1 MNTNQLK
8 KFAQAARTKLIEQ
21 VGAKL
26 DFVLTHDTAE
36 LRGKANTLKKL
47 NEAISKNGKANVI
60 DKVAYTWFNRLVAL
74 RYMDANGYQ
83 PLGMSVITPANTT
96 NSVSPELLDAA
107 HGGSIP
113 SDLNVDRK
121 QILDLLDGRI
131 SSSNPD
137 NEVFRKLLVAVCNQL
152 HGIFPFLFERID
164 DYTEL
169 LLPDDLTSPFSIIK
183 DVVDGMTSKDCA
195 EVEII
200 GWLYQFY
207 ISEKKDEVFA
217 SKSAVKKEDIPAATQ
232 LFTPRWIVEYMVQNT
247 VGKLWLQNKPGSK
260 LKDHMPYFIDSPS
273 LHSGDFLKVNSVE
286 EIKLLDQA
294 CGSGHILVYGFDLF
308 YRIYEEEGYNPNE
321 IPELIIK
328 NNLHGFEIDERAA
341 QLAGFAIMMKARSYY
356 RRFFRSPIETNILC
370 YEDLALSAEEIKET
384 FTQVGYKLSDELN
397 YDLLTM
403 QQATNFGS
411 LIAPHTSITEL
422 QKVLE
427 VFKSRQN
434 TGDAFLQFRLIELIK
449 AIKQLIPLSIK
460 YHCIVDNPPYMG
472 SRKMDVNFK
481 KWIKLNYSESYQ
493 DLFTCFIVRAKLQL
507 CQSGLASFITLQ
519 GWMFVSTFEY
529 FRKWILKNIKINSL
543 VQIGGN
549 SFPSLNSQ
557 VARAVVF
564 CFENIPNKNSKT
576 KSFDLDS
583 IPNTHSIDK
592 KILFEK
598 YISES
603 KFNERNFQIFEKVNR
618 TTFLHSVSDELLKLF
633 LESISFEEIADAK
646 QGLATGNNDEFIRFW
661 HEISN
666 DDYKKDSLTK
676 EELWKTNAKW
686 VPYNK
691 GGDYRKWYG
700 NNDNVIKFSKIDF
713 EKLSKQGNHLP
724 SKQFYFKKGI
734 TYSLIGNSDFCARSY
749 DVGSVF
755 DVGGSAFF
763 TIEKYENYL
772 LGLVNSQIGSY
783 LLSKLNP
790 TVNFQVGDI
799 NCIPIF
805 YDEKSND
812 EISDIVKTNITIS
825 KNEWSIHEENPDFDK
840 NEIFLNSE
848 LQDIVEI
855 IDFVIQKRKVAL
867 NKLFSNENLIDHKF
881 AELYNIEKNIL
892 QKSKKISLFNNL
904 KIEEHIDSDEKI
916 ENEWV
921 RQILNDLISFSVG
934 CMFGR
939 YSLDKE
945 GLILANQSETLKDY
959 LVKVSKG
966 KEQLT
971 FVPDE
976 DNVIPVLYDEWF
988 EDDIVARFHAFL
1000 KVSFGEA
1007 QFQKN
1012 LAFVEECLGKDIRK
1026 YFVKDFYK
1034 DHIKRYKKRPIY
1046 WMFSSPKGYFNV
1058 LIYMHRYTPDTLN
1071 TILNGYLREFIG
1083 KLELHRKQQEHIVVN
1098 GSPSEQNKAQK
1109 EIDKIDDML
1118 ADCRK
1123 YESEILYP
1131 LAGERIS
1138 IDLDDG
1144 VLVNYNKFGT
1154 AITAVD
1160 GLNDKKTK
1168 KKVME
1173 FDWIDTT
1180 LIR

>member
-26 DFVLTHDTAE
+26 NYVLTHDTAE

-74 RYMDANGYQ
+74 RYMDVNGYQ
-83 PLGMSVITPANTT
+83 PIGMSVITPANTT

-113 SDLNVDRK
+113 SDLNVDSK

-137 NEVFRKLLVAVCNQL
+137 NEVFRMLLVAVCNQL

-183 DVVDGMTSKDCA
+183 DVVDGMTIKDCA

-273 LHSGDFLKVNSVE
+273 LNADDFLKINSVE

-308 YRIYEEEGYNPNE
+308 YKIYEEEGYNPNE

-356 RRFFRSPIETNILC
+356 RRFFRNPIEPNILC
-370 YEDLALSAEEIKET
+370 YEDLLLSAEEIKET
-384 FTQVGYKLSDELN
+384 FTQVGYKLPDELN

-411 LIAPHTSITEL
+411 LISPHTSIGEL
-422 QKVLE
+422 QKILDI
-427 VFKSRQN
+427 FKSKLN
-434 TGDAFLQFRLIELIK
+434 TNDAFLQFQLIQLSGTIK
-449 AIKQLIPLSIK
+449 LLIPLCEK
-460 YHCIVDNPPYMG
+460 YHCVVDNPPYMG
-472 SRKMDVNFK
+472 GGNMNKPLGDFVKGKYPDSKADLMACFMEAG
-481 KWIKLNYSESYQ
+481 LNMLHPKGYLGMINQHS
-493 DLFTCFIVRAKLQL
+493 
-507 CQSGLASFITLQ
+507 
-519 GWMFVSTFEY
+519 WMFLSSYEKLRQKLIEGVFFDTNLHLGSRTFPEIGGEVVQNAAFTFWNNKYEDSGVYLRLVDFNSTEVKRNKTIEAIQSTTCNWLYSANQKDFEKIPGSPIGYWLSEKQFEIFNNNKSINDVAAIKVGLQTGDNTKFTRLWQEVDNSTFST
-529 FRKWILKNIKINSL
+529 KW
-543 VQIGGN
+543 
-549 SFPSLNSQ
+549 F
-557 VARAVVF
+557 
-564 CFENIPNKNSKT
+564 
-576 KSFDLDS
+576 
-583 IPNTHSIDK
+583 
-592 KILFEK
+592 
-598 YISES
+598 
-603 KFNERNFQIFEKVNR
+603 
-618 TTFLHSVSDELLKLF
+618 
-633 LESISFEEIADAK
+633 
-646 QGLATGNNDEFIRFW
+646 
-661 HEISN
+661 
-666 DDYKKDSLTK
+666 
-676 EELWKTNAKW
+676 
-686 VPYNK
+686 PYNK
-691 GGDYRKWYG
+691 GGEFRKWYG
-700 NNDNVIKFSKIDF
+700 NQELVVNWQNNGYEIRNFTDTNG
-713 EKLSKQGNHLP
+713 KLRSRPQNSEYYLKE
-724 SKQFYFKKGI
+724 SISWSF
-734 TYSLIGNSDFCARSY
+734 IGA
-749 DVGSVF
+749 GSFGVRYYQNGFVF
-755 DVGGSAFF
+755 DVAGSSIFVNDNLFLVLA
-763 TIEKYENYL
+763 YL
-772 LGLVNSQIGSY
+772 NSKVCNNFLEVIS
-783 LLSKLNP
+783 P
-790 TVNFQVGDI
+790 TLNFQAGDI
-799 NCIPIF
+799 KSIPIIENSNSVIE
-805 YDEKSND
+805 DLVTKSLEIAKHEWNTK
-812 EISDIVKTNITIS
+812 EISWDFARNEFIKFKSKEIEESFELYKTYWNNKFIQLHKNEEELNRQFIEIYCLQDELTPDVPQEEITILKEETS
-825 KNEWSIHEENPDFDK
+825 IKNGDLVFHADEVFA
-840 NEIFLNSE
+840 
-848 LQDIVEI
+848 Q
-855 IDFVIQKRKVAL
+855 FVSYA
-867 NKLFSNENLIDHKF
+867 
-881 AELYNIEKNIL
+881 
-892 QKSKKISLFNNL
+892 
-904 KIEEHIDSDEKI
+904 
-916 ENEWV
+916 
-921 RQILNDLISFSVG
+921 VG

-945 GLILANQSETLKDY
+945 GLLLANQGETLKDY
-959 LVKVSKG
+959 LVKVSKS
-966 KEQLT
+966 KDQLT
-971 FVPDE
+971 FIPDE
-976 DNVIPVLYDEWF
+976 DNVIPVLDDEWF

-1000 KVSFGEA
+1000 KGSFGEA

-1012 LAFVEECLGKDIRK
+1012 LAFVEDCLGKDIRK

-1058 LIYMHRYTPDTLN
+1058 LIYMHRYTPDTLG

-1083 KLELHRKQQEHIVVN
+1083 KLELLRKQQEHLVVN

-1118 ADCRK
+1118 TDCRK

-1154 AITAVD
+1154 AIAAVV